1 MIDFSNN
8 IDFDSNILS
17 KPKYIELLSIVDL
30 NIQDYLSRFE
40 FVKFKFNEKNMYF
53 EEITEPS
60 YESNF
65 LNKIINRIGECYKE
79 NSYLRLLDVYNK
91 LDDEKTFWYNAI
103 SANELRDSVPMYIKL
118 YDNYYPKGLVSK
130 ELEEKFLINANNK
143 CRELEKKFFK

>member
-1 MIDFSNN
+1 LFKKIIIDFSNN

-17 KPKYIELLSIVDL
+17 NPKHIELLSIVDL

-65 LNKIINRIGECYKE
+65 LNKIINRIG
-79 NSYLRLLDVYNK
+79 
-91 LDDEKTFWYNAI
+91 
-103 SANELRDSVPMYIKL
+103 
-118 YDNYYPKGLVSK
+118 
-130 ELEEKFLINANNK
+130 
-143 CRELEKKFFK
+143 